1 LHKNKL
7 PKNDYHSLQTECFL
21 SALILKLLM
30 LVFLHVVLFEHFT
43 QLLRVIFMRVVG
55 LDNIGLVTFWFLRE
69 HTIED
74 LGNLIFCDASREKPV
89 QNNGG
94 WRAQSIAC
102 LHLAL
107 VLRLAGSVAKT
118 HRMPKFAG
126 HVSPKGP
133 FGAKRATNYSA
144 LLPQRGL

>member
-1 LHKNKL
+1 M
-7 PKNDYHSLQTECFL
+7 
-21 SALILKLLM
+21 LLEKTGTPCKCM
-30 LVFLHVVLFEHFT
+30 HT
-43 QLLRVIFMRVVG
+43 CACT

-133 FGAKRATNYSA
+133 FGAKEPLIIGLFCGRTLTA
-144 LLPQRGL
+144 LSSKTKT